1 MHGSVSPQT
10 SRPLDGLAVVSDIVA
25 SNDPLSA
32 AKKLGTIIKAFKNA
46 QSVQAHV
53 FSQSLNGPTK
63 YTSDEVKRA
72 VGKALADI
80 REFGPLVHQV
90 CTIKVFMCFG
100 GVIHGSLFVF
110 PIHDRYV

>member
-1 MHGSVSPQT
+1 MGEGTSVNAYLSAA
-10 SRPLDGLAVVSDIVA
+10 LASAELASFLVTEVEVA

-53 FSQSLNGPTK
+53 FSKSLNGPTK

-90 CTIKVFMCFG
+90 CTIKVFMCL
-100 GVIHGSLFVF
+100 VV
-110 PIHDRYV
+110 